1 MRYDDIDQTIGR
13 SVRKQISTALLVC
26 SGLVVGL
33 GAVAAYAEISG
44 AVIGSGQVIVQGR
57 TKHVQHP
64 DGGIVGEILAKEGDK
79 VEAGEV
85 LFQLDGTVAR
95 ASLAIVETQLE
106 QLLAQ
111 EARLLAEQ
119 ARESEIVFP
128 DSLIENASERVR
140 LLIDGQRELMAARA
154 TTREGRKDQLSEQ
167 VGQYQEQ
174 IAALKAQQDAI
185 GENIELLDEQIEDF
199 AHLHAKGLVVDS
211 EMTSIR
217 RERASLVGS
226 QAAITSEIVEIQQAV
241 TKTELERVQ
250 VDEEFDQ
257 GILAELDEKRTEIA
271 KLQEERVTAIDRL
284 KRLDIRSPLTG
295 FLHEMNVTT
304 IGGIVSSGETLVSV
318 IPMDD
323 ELMIEAKLSPTDVDQ
338 VTAQQTARIRLSGLN
353 QRVTPELT
361 GYVIDV
367 APDLT
372 VEEQT
377 GLSYYKSRLRIPE
390 EELAKVD
397 ATQLRPGMPAEVFF
411 ETSQRTILSYLVKPI
426 SDQIQHAMREE

>member
-1 MRYDDIDQTIGR
+1 MRYDDIDRSIGR
-13 SVRKQISTALLVC
+13 SVRKQISTALLC
-26 SGLVVGL
+26 CTGLVVGL

-44 AVIGSGQVIVQGR
+44 AVIGSGQIIVQGR

-64 DGGIVGEILAKEGDK
+64 DGGIVGEILAKEGDR

-199 AHLHAKGLVVDS
+199 AHLHAKGLLVDS
-211 EMTSIR
+211 EMTAIR

-361 GYVIDV
+361 AYVVDV

-372 VEEQT
+372 IEEQT
-377 GLSYYKSRLRIPE
+377 GLSYYRSRLRIPE

-397 ATQLRPGMPAEVFF
+397 AAQLRPGMPAEVFF

-426 SDQIQHAMREE
+426 SDQIQHAMRED